1 MLMLWIYK
9 LLLEHL
15 ALQFLRVSTLVSFF
29 ANSNILRFLNCHC
42 CELTFV
48 IVIFDLTRSKI
59 QIFLVVKKTKFN
71 AVVAIPASG
80 VVIRDPRKWKIN
92 PNFSIDRISQ
102 VEKDNFLVEKLSSS
116 MASYFST
123 CTMIDGNTL
132 QFVRVVK
139 IKYVYYSATVGVFS
153 WTSELTNAMYMYSIH
168 LNVIA

>member
-1 MLMLWIYK
+1 M
-9 LLLEHL
+9 
-15 ALQFLRVSTLVSFF
+15 
-29 ANSNILRFLNCHC
+29 
-42 CELTFV
+42 
-48 IVIFDLTRSKI
+48 
-59 QIFLVVKKTKFN
+59 
-71 AVVAIPASG
+71 VAIPASG

-102 VEKDNFLVEKLSSS
+102 VEKDNFLVEKLSNS